1 MATEH
6 DASDSRYCKLHRD
19 DDDLKALDYANVT
32 PM

>member
-1 MATEH
+1 MPVTV
-6 DASDSRYCKLHRD
+6 RYCELHRDD